1 MKTTRE
7 TADGSTEERT
17 APPMRRRSGN
27 VAAAFAA
34 LAVGAVTLVGCAPDP
49 AAPASVPEGAVGC
62 GGGSATLQASQGV
75 TFNPAT
81 VTYTLRNE
89 SSTSWCV
96 DSTGT
101 GVTSATIES
110 LDLTFASLFCGDV
123 STTSGS
129 GTLTIRWSDGT
140 RTTAQATATLDS
152 MFGARL
158 TMIGTTGHFSGFTGT
173 AELTMSPI
181 EGSCYE
187 TGVSA
192 NAVTLGP
199 IVLSPTH

>member
-1 MKTTRE
+1 MKTTTRAS
-7 TADGSTEERT
+7 ADTSTGERT
-17 APPMRRRSGN
+17 APPMRRRSRN
-27 VAAAFAA
+27 AAFATLA
-34 LAVGAVTLVGCAPDP
+34 LSAVALVGCAPDP

-62 GGGSATLQASQGV
+62 GGGSAILQASQGV
-75 TFNPAT
+75 TFDPAP

-110 LDLTFASLFCGDV
+110 LNLSFASLFCGDV
-123 STTSGS
+123 SSRSGS
-129 GTLTIRWSDGT
+129 GTLTIRWSDGSK
-140 RTTAQATATLDS
+140 TTAQATATLDS

-158 TMIGTTGHFSGFTGT
+158 TVVGNSGHFSGFAGT
-173 AELTMSPI
+173 ADLTLSPI
-181 EGSCYE
+181 EGSCYA
-187 TGVSA
+187 TGVTA

-199 IVLSPTH
+199 IVLSPAH